1 MKRLWLIVLL
11 LAAANALFWAWA
23 HGYLQALG
31 WAPERVREPE
41 RLEQQ
46 INPDALRVLPR
57 EEAGRE

>member
-1 MKRLWLIVLL
+1 MKRLWLAVLL

-23 HGYLQALG
+23 QGHLQVFG

-57 EEAGRE
+57 EGRQE